1 MALRTYRLR
10 VPGAAEEVEQYREQF
25 RTLLKQLRSPFF
37 TTRADEGD
45 LVVTAVFD
53 GPPGADLLHEAQ
65 QVLPPDL
72 RDRIALEEMS
82 NPPYEI
88 TAQILRDKRA
98 GTSAL
103 PGAAQAP
110 EDIEAW
116 EDFLARVRPR
126 GLLELGSA
134 SGVFSRWLN
143 KRVKWFKT
151 IDIRPPEKRTP
162 GFLLLDVWERPEE
175 VRALIAEAPRP
186 FVLYCDDGDKPREVA
201 TFAEDLRVSDFL
213 AVHDFGTEIFER
225 DIPSNF
231 TERLRL
237 GLTGFYEKTHME

>member
-1 MALRTYRLR
+1 MALRTYSVR
-10 VPGAAEEVEQYREQF
+10 VRGAADEADASRERF
-25 RTLLKQLRSPFF
+25 RAALKRLGSPFF
-37 TTRADEGD
+37 TIRAVAGD

-53 GPPGADLLHEAQ
+53 EPRRDDFLHEVR
-65 QVLPPDL
+65 QVLSSEL
-72 RDRIALEEMS
+72 HERIAFDDGP

-110 EDIEAW
+110 EDIQAW
-116 EDFLARVRPR
+116 EDFLSRVRPR
-126 GLLELGSA
+126 ALLELGSA

-151 IDIRPPEKRTP
+151 IDIQRPEGRTP
-162 GFLLLDVWERPEE
+162 GFLLLNVWERPEE
-175 VRALIAEAPRP
+175 VRALIAKAPRP

-201 TFAEDLRVSDFL
+201 TFGKDLRVGDFL